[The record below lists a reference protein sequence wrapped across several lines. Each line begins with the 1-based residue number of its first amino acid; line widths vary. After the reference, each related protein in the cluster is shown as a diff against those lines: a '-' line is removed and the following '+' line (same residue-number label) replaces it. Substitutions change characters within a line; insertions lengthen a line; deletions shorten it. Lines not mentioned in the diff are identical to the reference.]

1 MEQKDWILILTKEV
15 GCKFHSC
22 ESSNILTYG
31 YRESDMSLWIVFKS
45 NKSNK
50 VFQYEGITKEQFQD
64 LHKSES
70 KGKWVYANL
79 VKPKVNYQAYEL
91 V

>member
-1 MEQKDWILILTKEV
+1 MEQKELIHILTTEV

-22 ESSNILTYG
+22 ESSNILIYG
-31 YRESDMSLWIVFKS
+31 YREPDRSLWIVFKG
-45 NKSNK
+45 NKNK
-50 VFQYEGITKEQFQD
+50 IFQYEGITKEQFQD
-64 LHKSES
+64 LHKAES

-79 VKPKVNYQAYEL
+79 VKPNVNYQAYEL